1 MEDLKYLTNKNSVYQ
16 ITSAMQKIAK
26 AIRTEKAQNIKDTNI
41 KEIDFLKEQC
51 LNENVQLSLLSYQT
65 FVRLVEDGTL
75 DAPFVLSMFVSM
87 LPSAR

>member
-1 MEDLKYLTNKNSVYQ
+1 MEELKLLTNKNSVVQ
-16 ITSAMQKIAK
+16 ITTALQKIGKVIRQQISNGIK
-26 AIRTEKAQNIKDTNI
+26 ATNI

-51 LNENVQLSLLSYQT
+51 VDDNIQLSLLSYQT

-75 DAPFVLSMFVSM
+75 EAPYILSMLISM